1 MTSAGEE
8 PSAKALSHG
17 YRHHLG
23 ANCLTNGRKS
33 MGVIRHKPRVA
44 FTAGVRIRRGMP
56 CLPRTRQHPS
66 ASEVRP
72 GMANTHPL
80 VWTGSRAAS
89 QPGGETRSGAAAHAS
104 GPSPATGGDDSP
116 DARSLRSDSGPPA
129 ARLGV
134 SERARSALIRM
145 CRAHGL
151 QVLLISWPAGATL
164 LPAALFTPGPFDV
177 IIGHVAGC
185 PMHAD
190 LRQLG
195 LYRDRHAVLDA
206 PRWTLRA
213 RPVLRLLP
221 SAAGPPTVAA
231 HGGAAGDD
239 RRVHSEQRR

>member
-1 MTSAGEE
+1 
-8 PSAKALSHG
+8 
-17 YRHHLG
+17 
-23 ANCLTNGRKS
+23 
-33 MGVIRHKPRVA
+33 
-44 FTAGVRIRRGMP
+44 
-56 CLPRTRQHPS
+56 
-66 ASEVRP
+66 
-72 GMANTHPL
+72 MANTHPL

-221 SAAGPPTVAA
+221 SAAGPPTVAQD
-231 HGGAAGDD
+231 GAAGDD